1 MTPEQR
7 LDRLE
12 RIAQLMVKAG
22 LRARRHA
29 REQDEKLD
37 ILIDAQIQSEARQAR
52 SDERQARSDERLDR
66 LAEAQA
72 RSDARQ
78 VRSDERLD
86 RLVETVDRYIQ
97 ERRNGNP

>member
-12 RIAQLMVKAG
+12 RIAKLMVKAG

-37 ILIDAQIQSEARQAR
+37 ILIAAQIQSEERQAR

-66 LAEAQA
+66 LAEAQT
-72 RSDARQ
+72 
-78 VRSDERLD
+78 RSDERLD
-86 RLVETVDRYIQ
+86 RLVETVDRYIN

>member
-12 RIAQLMVKAG
+12 RIAKLMVKAG
-22 LRARRHA
+22 LRARRHS

-37 ILIDAQIQSEARQAR
+37 ILIDAQIQSE
-52 SDERQARSDERLDR
+52 ERQA
-66 LAEAQA
+66 
-72 RSDARQ
+72 
-78 VRSDERLD
+78 RSDERLD
-86 RLVETVDRYIQ
+86 RLVETVDRYIN